1 MPHPGL
7 KVATNPDFDGKLS
20 GIHQLFIMLA
30 FETLHLG
37 SLIICIEDHSHF
49 ATYILDAA

>member
-20 GIHQLFIMLA
+20 GIHQLFKMLA
-30 FETLHLG
+30 FETLLLS

-49 ATYILDAA
+49 AMYLHDAA

>member
-20 GIHQLFIMLA
+20 GMHELFKMFA
-30 FETLHLG
+30 C
-37 SLIICIEDHSHF
+37 CIEDHSQF
-49 ATYILDAA
+49 ATYLQDAA